1 MRKSTTKKVEMQ
13 LGKMLK
19 AQMAAWMLENGWG
32 QQDEED
38 AENQEE

>member
-1 MRKSTTKKVEMQ
+1 MQ

-32 QQDEED
+32 QQNEENV
-38 AENQEE
+38 ENQEELWAVYQQNWV